1 MGNIRNGLSFDDLY
15 LDILKAEQETNRAPQ
30 IRGSAVPFCPRHFLL
45 AYTEFLANR
54 SKWSYLADFY
64 CGIGTSIHQAV
75 QKWLPISSP
84 SYLWGDWCCLRC
96 RKREERVT
104 ISNSVGPLS
113 CPNCGRQM
121 VYCEPTLDF
130 VDAPVTGHCD
140 GVLIDKEFVLE
151 WAEKN
156 LNRGQL
162 KKFKKNNVKGI
173 NKIIHSKNLQIRIP
187 ALVLELKSTGM
198 HVIRTLAKP
207 KVQHTAQATIYVSSL
222 KKILLERFGIET
234 IDVKGS
240 LIKYVSRENPRI
252 RSQDF
257 KKRVTKDTFYDITCT
272 MVNIFFRSLRTL
284 KVKKI
289 YDLFPCKKWPALY
302 QDCEYDTICAELTQ
316 KELRKM
322 VKEIR
327 EHYPGYEK
335 FNLFGK
341 RNV

>member
-1 MGNIRNGLSFDDLY
+1 MDNIRNGLSFDDLY
-15 LDILKAEQETNRAPQ
+15 LNILKAEQETNRAPQ
-30 IRGSAVPFCPRHFLL
+30 IRGSAVPFCPRRFLL
-45 AYTEFLANR
+45 SYSEFLANR
-54 SKWSYLADFY
+54 GKWSYLGDFY
-64 CGIGTSIHQAV
+64 CSIGTSIHQAV

-84 SYLWGDWCCLRC
+84 GYLLGNWHCLRC
-96 RKREERVT
+96 RKRGERIIVN
-104 ISNSVGPLS
+104 NSVGPLS

-121 VYCEPTLDF
+121 AYSELTLDF
-130 VDAPVTGHCD
+130 VDAPIIGHCD
-140 GVLIDKEFVLE
+140 GVLINKDFVLE
-151 WAEKN
+151 WAGKN

-162 KKFKKNNVKGI
+162 KKFEKDNVEGI

-207 KVQHTAQATIYVSSL
+207 KMQHTAQATIYVSSL

-257 KKRVTKDTFYDITCT
+257 KKRVTKDTFYDITCK
-272 MVNIFFRSLRTL
+272 MVNIFIKTLRTL

-289 YDLFPCKKWPALY
+289 YDLFPCKRWPVLY
-302 QDCEYDTICAELTQ
+302 QDCEYDNICAELT
-316 KELRKM
+316 KRELKIL
-322 VKEIR
+322 VKEVR

-335 FNLFGK
+335 FNLFG
-341 RNV
+341 